1 MHVALGVI
9 VDAPPEALWAAVTD
23 WERQSEW
30 MLGTRVRV
38 VAGPAEG
45 VGARLEAFTGVGR
58 AGFVD
63 SMVVTE
69 WDPPWRATVLHTGRV
84 VRGTGLFEV
93 LALPGGRSRFVWSED
108 LELPL
113 GLVGRLGF
121 PVVRP
126 VFLAGVRASLARLAA
141 AVESAVSAGSADS
154 ADPLTRGSAE

>member
-1 MHVALGVI
+1 MPDRAVHVALDVVVG
-9 VDAPPEALWAAVTD
+9 APPAALWAAVTD

-38 VAGPAEG
+38 VDGPAEG
-45 VGARLEAFTGVGR
+45 VGARLEAFTGVGP

-69 WDPPWRATVLHTGRV
+69 WDPPRRATVRHTGRV
-84 VRGTGLFEV
+84 VRGSGLFEV
-93 LALPGGRSRFVWSED
+93 FALPGGRSRFVWSED

-113 GLVGRLGF
+113 GLLGRLGF

-126 VFLAGVRASLARLAA
+126 VFLAGVRASLARLAE
-141 AVESAVSAGSADS
+141 AVEAEA
-154 ADPLTRGSAE
+154 RGSGGA

>member
-1 MHVALGVI
+1 MPDRPAHVALGVV

-23 WERQSEW
+23 WERQAEW
-30 MLGTRVRV
+30 MLGTQVRV
-38 VAGPAEG
+38 VGGSAEG

-63 SMVVTE
+63 TMVVTE
-69 WDPPWRATVLHTGRV
+69 WDPPRRATVLHTGRV

-93 LALPGGRSRFVWSED
+93 FALPGGRSRFVWSED

-121 PVVRP
+121 PLVRP
-126 VFLAGVRASLARLAA
+126 AFLAGVRASLARLAA
-141 AVESAVSAGSADS
+141 AVEAEA
-154 ADPLTRGSAE
+154 RGSGA

>member
-1 MHVALGVI
+1 VPDRPVRVAAAVVVG
-9 VDAPPEALWAAVTD
+9 APPDALWAAVTD

-38 VAGPAEG
+38 VGEPAEG
-45 VGARLEAFTGVGR
+45 VGARLEAFTGAGR

-63 SMVVTE
+63 PMVVTE
-69 WDPPWRATVLHTGRV
+69 WDPPRRATVLHTGRV

-93 LALPGGRSRFVWSED
+93 FALPGGRSRFVWAEA

-113 GLVGRLGF
+113 GRVGQLGF

-141 AVESAVSAGSADS
+141 VVEAAA
-154 ADPLTRGSAE
+154 PTPRGGFA